1 MEHRRDLLM
10 AQGLAILAALMAVP
24 VPLLLPLLVDEV
36 LLQHPGFAVRW
47 MDSLFPA
54 EWHGPLSYILA
65 LLGLTL
71 LLRILAALFNVL
83 QTRAFSLI
91 SKDIIYRIREPWQRL
106 GDHPHGDRS
115 RYRRSV
121 HRGDGI
127 EDVGGAFDLDR
138 DRDRP
143 LMDEL
148 AAGALYSLA

>member
-1 MEHRRDLLM
+1 MSGVSSNKKAYHCSRVKRHSLQSSLVFPHKRSALSSRPHPKGPLLTTDLIDWRYIRRIVMEHRRDLLM

-47 MDSLFPA
+47 MDRLFPA

-83 QTRAFSLI
+83 QTRAFSLL
-91 SKDIIYRIREPWQRL
+91 SKDII
-106 GDHPHGDRS
+106 
-115 RYRRSV
+115 
-121 HRGDGI
+121 
-127 EDVGGAFDLDR
+127 
-138 DRDRP
+138 
-143 LMDEL
+143 
-148 AAGALYSLA
+148 